1 MKKISRVKNNS
12 TLFNSVSFRANFKFH
27 GNLDISKCPLKIF
40 PSFYKEMDWIGN
52 EMEETGWIKHF
63 SSPISFPSTV
73 TSQFLWFNKNIEND
87 GKCVCFEEFSI
98 NGANFPR
105 ILFKNSENMKL

>member
-1 MKKISRVKNNS
+1 
-12 TLFNSVSFRANFKFH
+12 
-27 GNLDISKCPLKIF
+27 
-40 PSFYKEMDWIGN
+40 MDWIGN
-52 EMEETGWIKHF
+52 EMEETGWIKYF

-105 ILFKNSENMKL
+105 IFFKDSENMKP